1 MLIIALRGRKGSNN
15 KMNNNQN
22 ELYNPQNVSHDK
34 IFSNASALSTDLSSL
49 SEEAAAA
56 VFNQTKNFMWTVV
69 GYKELMMMYTC
80 AIKEVRTKFD
90 VLNTEF
96 NVRYQRNPIIYMTTR
111 LKKTTSI
118 INKLARKNLNFNV
131 ENVENNL
138 NDVAGIRVVC
148 SYIDD
153 IYTIAEALT
162 KQDDITLI
170 NKKDYIKNPKP
181 NGYRSLHLIVEVP
194 VFFAENTKPMR
205 VEVQIRT
212 MAMDFW
218 ASLEHQ
224 LKYKHEIP
232 EQEIIINQL
241 TECAEAIAATDAKM
255 MDIRCQIE
263 NMNDVPSEDDIL
275 IEKISRLD
283 INIE

>member
-1 MLIIALRGRKGSNN
+1 MN
-15 KMNNNQN
+15 KNNNELLNPKATTN
-22 ELYNPQNVSHDK
+22 EQ
-34 IFSNASALSTDLSSL
+34 IFTGATALSKDLGSISD
-49 SEEAAAA
+49 EMATAM
-56 VFNQTKNFMWTVV
+56 FNQTKELMGTVV

-80 AIKEVRTKFD
+80 AIKEIRTKFD

-96 NVRYQRNPIIYMTTR
+96 NVRYQRNPIRYMTSR
-111 LKKTTSI
+111 LKRTSSI
-118 INKLARKNLNFNV
+118 VEKLARKGMEFSI
-131 ENVENNL
+131 ENIERGL
-138 NDVAGIRVVC
+138 NDIAGIRVVC

-153 IYTIAEALT
+153 IYTIADALT
-162 KQDDITLI
+162 QQDDITLI
-170 NKKDYIKNPKP
+170 ARKDYIANPKP

-194 VFFAENTKPMR
+194 VFFAEMTKPMK

-232 EQEIIINQL
+232 EQELIMNRL
-241 TECAEAIAATDAKM
+241 SECAEAIAATDAKM
-255 MDIRCQIE
+255 LSIRNQIE
-263 NMNDVPSEDDIL
+263 SLSDAPTEDDIL

-283 INIE
+283 FNIE

>member
-1 MLIIALRGRKGSNN
+1 MSK
-15 KMNNNQN
+15 NQN
-22 ELYNPQNVSHDK
+22 EILNPKATTNEE
-34 IFSNASALSTDLSSL
+34 IYTNATALSKDLGSI
-49 SEEAAAA
+49 SEEMATAM
-56 VFNQTKNFMWTVV
+56 FNQTKELMGTVV

-96 NVRYQRNPIIYMTTR
+96 NVRYQRNPISYMTTR
-111 LKKTTSI
+111 LKRTSSI
-118 INKLARKNLNFNV
+118 VEKLAKKDKSFTI
-131 ENVENNL
+131 ENIEANL

-148 SYIDD
+148 TYIDD
-153 IYTIAEALT
+153 IYTIADALT

-170 NKKDYIKNPKP
+170 KSKDYIANPKP

-194 VFFAENTKPMR
+194 VFFAEMTKPMR

-232 EQEIIINQL
+232 DQDFIVSEL
-241 TECAEAIAATDAKM
+241 SECAEAISATDAKM
-255 MDIRCQIE
+255 LAIRRQIE
-263 NMNDVPSEDDIL
+263 NMSDAPTEDDIL

-283 INIE
+283 FNID

>member
-1 MLIIALRGRKGSNN
+1 MSK
-15 KMNNNQN
+15 NQN
-22 ELYNPQNVSHDK
+22 EILNPK
-34 IFSNASALSTDLSSL
+34 ATSNEEIYTNATALSKDLGSI
-49 SEEAAAA
+49 SEEMATAM
-56 VFNQTKNFMWTVV
+56 FNQTKELMGTVV

-96 NVRYQRNPIIYMTTR
+96 NVRYQRNPISYMTTR
-111 LKKTTSI
+111 LKRTSSI
-118 INKLARKNLNFNV
+118 VEKLAKKDKSFTI
-131 ENVENNL
+131 ENIEENL

-148 SYIDD
+148 TYIDD
-153 IYTIAEALT
+153 IYTIADALT
-162 KQDDITLI
+162 KQDDITLV
-170 NKKDYIKNPKP
+170 KSKDYIANPKP

-194 VFFAENTKPMR
+194 VFFAEMTKPMR

-232 EQEIIINQL
+232 EQEFIVSEL
-241 TECAEAIAATDAKM
+241 SECAEAISATDSKM
-255 MDIRCQIE
+255 LAIRRRIE
-263 NMNDVPSEDDIL
+263 NMSDAPTEDDIL

-283 INIE
+283 FNID

>member
-1 MLIIALRGRKGSNN
+1 MSK
-15 KMNNNQN
+15 NQN
-22 ELYNPQNVSHDK
+22 ELLNPKATTNEE
-34 IFSNASALSTDLSSL
+34 IYSNATALSNDLGSI
-49 SEEAAAA
+49 SEEMATAM
-56 VFNQTKNFMWTVV
+56 FNQTKELMGTVV

-96 NVRYQRNPIIYMTTR
+96 NVRYQRNPISYMTTR
-111 LKKTTSI
+111 LKRTSSI
-118 INKLARKNLNFNV
+118 VEKLARKDKSFTI
-131 ENVENNL
+131 ENIEQNL
-138 NDVAGIRVVC
+138 NDIAGIRVVC

-153 IYTIAEALT
+153 IYTIAEALI
-162 KQDDITLI
+162 KQDDITLLAR
-170 NKKDYIKNPKP
+170 KDYIAKPKP

-194 VFFAENTKPMR
+194 VFFAEVTKPMK

-232 EQEIIINQL
+232 EQDYIVSRL
-241 TECAEAIAATDAKM
+241 SKCAEDIANTDAM
-255 MDIRCQIE
+255 MLDIRQQIE
-263 NMNDVPSEDDIL
+263 NLSDAPTEDDIL
-275 IEKISRLD
+275 IEKLSRLD
-283 INIE
+283 FNME

>member
-1 MLIIALRGRKGSNN
+1 MNKNN
-15 KMNNNQN
+15 EILNPKATTNQ
-22 ELYNPQNVSHDK
+22 Q
-34 IFSNASALSTDLSSL
+34 IFSSATALSTDLNSV
-49 SEEAAAA
+49 SEEMATAM
-56 VFNQTKNFMWTVV
+56 FNQTKELMGTVV

-96 NVRYQRNPIIYMTTR
+96 NVRYQRNPISYMSSR
-111 LKKTTSI
+111 LKRTSSI
-118 INKLARKNLNFNV
+118 VEKLARKEKAFSI
-131 ENVENNL
+131 ENIEENL
-138 NDVAGIRVVC
+138 NDIAGIRVVC

-153 IYTIAEALT
+153 IYTIADALIQ
-162 KQDDITLI
+162 QDDITLI
-170 NKKDYIKNPKP
+170 KRKDYIAKPKP

-194 VFFAENTKPMR
+194 VFFAEMTKPMK

-232 EQEIIINQL
+232 EQELIINEL
-241 TECAEAIAATDAKM
+241 SECAEEIAKTDAKM
-255 MDIRCQIE
+255 LSIRSRIE
-263 NMNDVPSEDDIL
+263 NMSDAPSEDDIL

-283 INIE
+283 FNME

>member
-1 MLIIALRGRKGSNN
+1 MKKKEKELLNPNLTSNQ
-15 KMNNNQN
+15 KLYGNN
-22 ELYNPQNVSHDK
+22 
-34 IFSNASALSTDLSSL
+34 SALSADLGTI
-49 SEEAAAA
+49 SEEMALN
-56 VFNQTKNFMWTVV
+56 VFNQTKELMGTVV

-80 AIKEVRTKFD
+80 AIKEVRTKFE

-96 NVRYQRNPIIYMTTR
+96 NTRYQRNPISYITTR
-111 LKKTTSI
+111 LKRTASI
-118 INKLARKNLNFNV
+118 VEKLRKQGEDFSINNIEEK
-131 ENVENNL
+131 L

-153 IYTIAEALT
+153 IYIIADALIR
-162 KQDDITLI
+162 QDDITLI
-170 NKKDYIKNPKP
+170 ERKDYISSPKP

-194 VFFAENTKPMR
+194 VFFAEVKKPMR

-232 EQEIIINQL
+232 NQDFIVSEL
-241 TECAEAIAATDAKM
+241 SECARKISETDYKM
-255 MDIRCQIE
+255 LEIRRQIE
-263 NMNDVPSEDDIL
+263 SLSDAPSEDDIL

-283 INIE
+283 FRVD

>member
-1 MLIIALRGRKGSNN
+1 MSKNL
-15 KMNNNQN
+15 N
-22 ELYNPQNVSHDK
+22 ELLNPKATSNGQ
-34 IFSNASALSTDLSSL
+34 IFSGATALSKDLSAISD
-49 SEEAAAA
+49 EMATAM
-56 VFNQTKNFMWTVV
+56 FNQTRELMGTVV

-80 AIKEVRTKFD
+80 AIKEIRTKFD

-96 NVRYQRNPIIYMTTR
+96 NVRYQRNPISYMTTR
-111 LKKTTSI
+111 LKRTSSI
-118 INKLARKNLNFNV
+118 VEKLTKKGKSFSI
-131 ENVENNL
+131 ENIEENL
-138 NDVAGIRVVC
+138 NDIAGIRVVC

-153 IYTIAEALT
+153 IYQIADALIQ
-162 KQDDITLI
+162 QDDITLI
-170 NKKDYIKNPKP
+170 KRKDYIANPKP

-194 VFFAENTKPMR
+194 VFFAEMAKPMK

-232 EQEIIINQL
+232 EQEAIVKQL
-241 TECAEAIAATDAKM
+241 SDCAEELAGTDAKM
-255 MDIRCQIE
+255 LSIRRRIE
-263 NMNDVPSEDDIL
+263 SLRDAPTEDDIL

-283 INIE
+283 FRME

>member
-1 MLIIALRGRKGSNN
+1 MSK
-15 KMNNNQN
+15 NQN
-22 ELYNPQNVSHDK
+22 EILNPRATTNEE
-34 IFSNASALSTDLSSL
+34 IYTNATALSKDLGTI
-49 SEEAAAA
+49 SEEMATAM
-56 VFNQTKNFMWTVV
+56 FNQTKQLMGTVV

-96 NVRYQRNPIIYMTTR
+96 NVRYQRNPISYMTTR
-111 LKKTTSI
+111 LKRTSSI
-118 INKLARKNLNFNV
+118 VEKLARKDLSFTIDNI
-131 ENVENNL
+131 EAHL
-138 NDVAGIRVVC
+138 NDIAGIRVVC

-153 IYTIAEALT
+153 IYRIADALI
-162 KQDDITLI
+162 KQDDITLL
-170 NKKDYIKNPKP
+170 KRKDYIANPKP

-194 VFFAENTKPMR
+194 VFFAKVTKPMK

-224 LKYKHEIP
+224 LKYKHDIP
-232 EQEIIINQL
+232 EQDIIVSQL
-241 TECAEAIAATDAKM
+241 TECAESIAQTDAKM
-255 MDIRCQIE
+255 LDIRKQIE
-263 NMNDVPSEDDIL
+263 NLSDAPSEEDIL

-283 INIE
+283 FKID